1 MAFFFV
7 ADINMFSES
16 RLYPKSIFVYIFHLL
31 NKLHQNSPK
40 TVLSTKMYMPNLV
53 PRDVHHLWL
62 QPNEKPSRNKVPDQA
77 RAGIHRRNQEEH
89 SEQNQRQRSLYAP
102 PLSAYS
108 SERPGASLPSRDSS
122 SAGSDQN
129 DIILNDIESRIR
141 ELRSIRTLGYSY
153 LAPLGIGKTMRT
165 LNEEMD
171 IKRQMDE
178 QYQTEAPTAEN
189 LLGEG
194 DNAQEGDDAESTDAI
209 YNGDLESGRE
219 VPVDEQGE
227 TQATEQVDLDDEIP
241 EAEENSYDHIYD
253 QASEDEIVYEGQ
265 QAYERQY
272 DQGFMVSEEYQ
283 EEENISEPQ
292 TTRSGYTRDQL
303 MTPEQGF
310 VNRRNPNTSLA
321 SSRPNVSFSSS
332 FSNSN
337 IQHDT
342 FNDSTH
348 PGEISVNESDLDMVI
363 DDD

>member
-1 MAFFFV
+1 
-7 ADINMFSES
+7 
-16 RLYPKSIFVYIFHLL
+16 
-31 NKLHQNSPK
+31 
-40 TVLSTKMYMPNLV
+40 MPNLV

-62 QPNEKPSRNKVPDQA
+62 QPNEKPNSRNKVPDPT
-77 RAGIHRRNQEEH
+77 RANIHRRNQEDH
-89 SEQNQRQRSLYAP
+89 NEQSQRQRTFYAP

-108 SERPGASLPSRDSS
+108 SERPGAAVPSRDVS

-129 DIILNDIESRIR
+129 DAILNDIETRIK

-178 QYQTEAPTAEN
+178 QFQAEAPTAEN

-194 DNAQEGDDAESTDAI
+194 DPQEEDGNEDAESTDAI

-219 VPVDEQGE
+219 QLPVDEQGE

-253 QASEDEIVYEGQ
+253 QASEDEIIYEGQ
-265 QAYERQY
+265 PAYERQY

-283 EEENISEPQ
+283 EEENVVDPQ
-292 TTRSGYTRDQL
+292 SIRSPYTRDQL
-303 MTPEQGF
+303 LTPEQAF

-337 IQHDT
+337 IQHDS

-348 PGEISVNESDLDMVI
+348 PGDISVNESDLDMVI